1 VQCTPLAANFRDN
14 FNMYLPK
21 HFSVSEHDEIFAFID
36 ANAFGQLISID
47 EQRPFAS
54 HLPFLIANDRKT
66 LLCHLARQNP
76 QWRSLA
82 DQPVLITFL
91 GPHDYISP
99 SWYEAPG
106 VPTWNYQAVHIYG
119 HCRVFEAAAALAN
132 LVETLSERY
141 ESAFDNPWQPQY
153 RDSMLQAIVGVEIDI
168 DEIQCKYKLSQN
180 RPKSDQQGVVDQLQ
194 QTGSK
199 ALAAAMRKTQDE
211 DSNLR

>member
-1 VQCTPLAANFRDN
+1 
-14 FNMYLPK
+14 MYLPE
-21 HFSVSEHDEIFAFID
+21 HFKVSEQDEIFAFIA

-76 QWRSLA
+76 QWQSLA
-82 DQPVLITFL
+82 DQQALITFL

-99 SWYEAPG
+99 SWYENPG

-119 HCRVFEAAAALAN
+119 NCRVFDAAAELAR
-132 LVETLSERY
+132 LVDTLSERY
-141 ESAFDNPWQPQY
+141 ESGFDNPWQPQY
-153 RDSMLQAIVGVEIDI
+153 RDAMLKAIVGVEITI

-180 RPKSDQQGVVDQLQ
+180 RPITDQQGVIDHLQ
-194 QTGSK
+194 QSGSK
-199 ALAAAMRKTQDE
+199 ALAEAMRKTQDE